1 MCSIRNFLF
10 VATLV
15 LAGTGQAIADVLL
28 LKSIETAPDIST
40 PQTGINMANVR
51 VTFGEPASE
60 DDAIGDPPITRWNYP
75 EYSVFFEYDL
85 VLHSVI
91 HRPGPTN

>member
-28 LKSIETAPDIST
+28 LESIESAPAIST
-40 PQTGINMANVR
+40 PHTGMNMASVR
-51 VTFGEPASE
+51 TSYGEPSTE
-60 DDAIGDPPITRWNYP
+60 HDAIGDPPITRWDFP
-75 EYSVFFEYDL
+75 DYSVFFEYDL

-91 HRPGPTN
+91 HRVQSD